1 MMRYVVP
8 AEDTELHITFYGGD
22 NFAVSQSEGNVYLY
36 IEEIDKDDPE
46 RTSTEGPE
54 HAIFKLF
61 DSGEPVDGTYIGTV
75 GEGRSAKHMY
85 WVNVM
90 ESDRYEQPRGDL
102 RVSGDVPKV
111 QTSGSSDAGSH
122 P

>member
-1 MMRYVVP
+1 MRYVVP
-8 AEDTELHITFYGGD
+8 AGDTELHITFYGGN

-46 RTSTEGPE
+46 RTSDDGPE
-54 HAIFKLF
+54 NAIFKLF

-90 ESDRYEQPRGDL
+90 ESDRYEQSRGHL
-102 RVSGDVPKV
+102 RVSDDVPEV
-111 QTSGSSDAGSH
+111 QDSGSGDAGSH
-122 P
+122 A